1 MNIVRVKLQPAYV
14 LHQRPYRD
22 TSALVEAFTADYGL
36 ITLVAKGVRAAKS
49 RLAGVLQP
57 FQPLLISWSG
67 RTELVTLTGCEADGA
82 RLEISGRLAMSG
94 FYMNE
99 LLLRL
104 LHRHDPHPALFQNY
118 LATLAGLAQGER
130 EERALRIFEL
140 RLLKEIGYAMTL
152 DHLAGNGEA
161 VEADKIYSYQI
172 ERGLTHYANA
182 EPGGIQVLGCSLLSL
197 KDEALHD
204 AQSLRDSK
212 RLMRAVLSRYLGSK
226 PLQSRE
232 LFINLQKLRATPPI
246 AEALEC

>member
-1 MNIVRVKLQPAYV
+1 MNTVRIKLQPAYV

-22 TSALVEAFTADYGL
+22 TSALIEAFTADYGRVA
-36 ITLVAKGVRAAKS
+36 LVAKGVRAAKS
-49 RLAGVLQP
+49 RLAGMLQP

-82 RLEISGRLAMSG
+82 RLEISGRLTMSG

-104 LHRHDPHPALFQNY
+104 LHRHDPHPVLFQDY

-152 DHLAGNGEA
+152 DRLAGSGEP
-161 VEADKIYSYQI
+161 VEADKVYSYHI
-172 ERGLTHYANA
+172 ERGLTHYNA
-182 EPGGIQVLGCSLLSL
+182 SAPEGIQALGRSLLSL
-197 KDEALHD
+197 KDESLHD

-212 RLMRAVLSRYLGSK
+212 RLMRTVLSRYLGDK

-232 LFINLQKLRATPPI
+232 LFMNLQKLRTATPA
-246 AEALEC
+246 AEMLEC

>member
-1 MNIVRVKLQPAYV
+1 MNTVRIKLQPAYV

-22 TSALVEAFTADYGL
+22 TSALIEAFSADHGRVV
-36 ITLVAKGVRAAKS
+36 LVAKGVRAAKS
-49 RLAGVLQP
+49 RLAGMLQP

-67 RTELVTLTGCEADGA
+67 RGELVTLTACEADGV

-104 LHRHDPHPALFQNY
+104 LHRHDPHPALFQDY
-118 LATLAGLAQGER
+118 LATLAGLAQGEG

-152 DHLAGNGEA
+152 DHLAGSGEP
-161 VEADKIYSYQI
+161 VETDKVYSYHI
-172 ERGLTHYANA
+172 ERGLTHYNA
-182 EPGGIQVLGCSLLSL
+182 AAPEGIRALGSSLLSL

-212 RLMRAVLSRYLGSK
+212 RLMRAVLGRYLGDK

-232 LFINLQKLRATPPI
+232 LFMNLQKLRTAAPAI
-246 AEALEC
+246 EILEC

>member
-1 MNIVRVKLQPAYV
+1 MNIVRIKLQPAYV

-22 TSALVEAFTADYGL
+22 TSALIEAFTADYGCV
-36 ITLVAKGVRAAKS
+36 TLVAKGVRAAKS

-67 RTELVTLTGCEADGA
+67 RTELVTLTGCEADGV
-82 RLEISGRLAMSG
+82 RLPISGRLAMSG

-104 LHRHDPHPALFQNY
+104 LHRHDPHPALFQGY
-118 LATLAGLAQGER
+118 FTTLADMAQGGR
-130 EERALRIFEL
+130 EERALRLFEL

-152 DHLAGNGEA
+152 NQLAGSGEP
-161 VEADKIYSYQI
+161 VVADKIYSYHI
-172 ERGLTHYANA
+172 ERGLTHYDAA
-182 EPGGIQVLGCSLLSL
+182 EPGGIQLPGCSLLSL
-197 KDEALHD
+197 HNESLHD

-212 RLMRAVLSRYLGSK
+212 RLMRAVLARYLGNK

-232 LFINLQKLRATPPI
+232 LFMNLQKLRAATSV